1 MNTRRG
7 LWTTILMISLA
18 FVLLYSCAP
27 AYEEPII
34 PPSQFTKYQRE
45 ALGDKVKIAIA
56 FEDERF
62 PVLPDIPPYDTTV
75 YKFVQTLYDQ
85 ATNEMR
91 IDRRSPQNNKWN
103 PDRPWK
109 ITILNLPEKN
119 IFVIPGGGI
128 YLTTGLLRSLETEH
142 ELYYLLA
149 FEASL
154 MNEKFLFYQLINRIN
169 TNALT
174 KIVDG
179 SARRDDPSA
188 DDIVALIDSL
198 EFEADQV
205 IALDKLTL
213 DVICNTSIM
222 DPMGIARIA
231 DQIDNDWFWLDYR
244 TNYIG
249 RKDRLQLL
257 LDEQEESCGD
267 FRTNGNYARYVLS
280 RL

>member
-7 LWTTILMISLA
+7 LWSTIVMIPLA
-18 FVLLYSCAP
+18 LVLLYSCVP
-27 AYEEPII
+27 EYEDPII

-62 PVLPDIPPYDTTV
+62 PVLPNIPPYDTTI
-75 YKFVQTLYDQ
+75 YQFVQTLYNQ

-91 IDRRSPQNNKWN
+91 RDRQSPQDNKWN
-103 PDRPWK
+103 IDRPWK
-109 ITILNLPEKN
+109 ITILSRPEKN

-154 MNEKFLFYQLINRIN
+154 MNEKFLFYQIINRIN

-179 SARRDDPSA
+179 SARQDDPGA
-188 DDIVALIDSL
+188 DDIMALIDNL
-198 EFEADQV
+198 EFSADQV
-205 IALDKLTL
+205 SSLDQITL
-213 DVICNTSIM
+213 EVICNTSIM
-222 DPMGIARIA
+222 DPLGITRIGR
-231 DQIDNDWFWLDYR
+231 QTDNDWFWLDYR
-244 TNYIG
+244 TNYAG
-249 RKDRLQLL
+249 REDRLQILL
-257 LDEQEESCGD
+257 EDGDEACGD
-267 FRTNGNYARYVLS
+267 FTSNGNYNRYVLS

>member
-1 MNTRRG
+1 
-7 LWTTILMISLA
+7 LA
-18 FVLLYSCAP
+18 FVLLHSCAP
-27 AYEEPII
+27 PYEEPII
-34 PPSQFTKYQRE
+34 PPSQFTKSQRE

-56 FEDERF
+56 FKDERF

-85 ATNEMR
+85 VTNEMR
-91 IDRRSPQNNKWN
+91 DDRRSPQSNKWN

-109 ITILNLPEKN
+109 VTILNQPEKN

-128 YLTTGLLRSLETEH
+128 YLTTGLLRNLETEH

-154 MNEKFLFYQLINRIN
+154 MNERFLFYQIINRIN

-179 SARRDDPSA
+179 SARQDDPSA
-188 DDIVALIDSL
+188 DDIVALIDNL
-198 EFEADQV
+198 EFGADQV
-205 IALDKLTL
+205 ITLDEITL

-231 DQIDNDWFWLDYR
+231 HQTDNDWSWLDYR
-244 TNYIG
+244 SNYGG
-249 RKDRLQLL
+249 RENRLQSL
-257 LDEQEESCGD
+257 LDEKEEDCGD
-267 FRTNGNYARYVLS
+267 FTTNGNYFYYVLS

>member
-7 LWTTILMISLA
+7 PWSAIILISLSL
-18 FVLLYSCAP
+18 FLLYSCVP
-27 AYEEPII
+27 EYEEPII

-62 PVLPDIPPYDTTV
+62 PVLPNIPPYDTTI
-75 YKFVQTLYDQ
+75 YDFVQTLYDQ

-91 IDRRSPQNNKWN
+91 LDRRSPQSNKWDI
-103 PDRPWK
+103 DRPWRVN
-109 ITILNLPEKN
+109 ILTLPEKN

-154 MNEKFLFYQLINRIN
+154 MNEKFLFFQIINRIN

-179 SARRDDPSA
+179 FPRRDDPTA
-188 DDIVALIDSL
+188 DDIAAFIDNL
-198 EFEADQV
+198 EFSSDQV
-205 IALDKLTL
+205 KTL
-213 DVICNTSIM
+213 DQNAIDIICKSSIM
-222 DPMGIARIA
+222 DPRGINRIA
-231 DQIDNDWFWLDYR
+231 QQTGIDWLWLNYR
-244 TNYIG
+244 TNYTG
-249 RKDRLQLL
+249 RQDDIQRLLENRAS
-257 LDEQEESCGD
+257 DCGN
-267 FRTNGNYARYVLS
+267 FRTNGNYDRYVLS
-280 RL
+280 KL

>member
-1 MNTRRG
+1 MNISRG
-7 LWTTILMISLA
+7 LWATILMISMT
-18 FVLLYSCAP
+18 FVLLYSCVP

-34 PPSQFTKYQRE
+34 PPSQFTKHQRE
-45 ALGDKVKIAIA
+45 SLGDKVKIAIA

-91 IDRRSPQNNKWN
+91 RDRRSPQSNKWN
-103 PDRPWK
+103 LDRPWK
-109 ITILNLPEKN
+109 VTILNRPEKN

-128 YLTTGLLRSLETEH
+128 YLTTGLLRSLEAEH

-154 MNEKFLFYQLINRIN
+154 MNEKFLFHQIINRIN
-169 TNALT
+169 TNALA
-174 KIVDG
+174 KIVEG
-179 SARRDDPSA
+179 SARQDDPDA
-188 DDIVALIDSL
+188 DDIVALIDNL

-205 IALDKLTL
+205 ITL
-213 DVICNTSIM
+213 DEITLEVICNTSIM

-231 DQIDNDWFWLDYR
+231 NQTDSDWYWLDYR
-244 TNYIG
+244 SNYTG
-249 RKDRLQLL
+249 REDRLRLL
-257 LDEQEESCGD
+257 LEQKEEDCGD
-267 FRTNGNYARYVLS
+267 FTTNGNYARYVLS

>member
-1 MNTRRG
+1 MNTLRG
-7 LWTTILMISLA
+7 LWTTILMIFLA
-18 FVLLYSCAP
+18 LVLLYSCAP

-45 ALGDKVKIAIA
+45 ALGDKVKIAMA

-91 IDRRSPQNNKWN
+91 HDRRSPQSNKWN

-109 ITILNLPEKN
+109 ITILNQPEKN
-119 IFVIPGGGI
+119 IFVIPGGGL

-154 MNEKFLFYQLINRIN
+154 MNEKFLFYQIINRIN

-174 KIVDG
+174 KIVEG
-179 SARRDDPSA
+179 SARQDDPGA
-188 DDIVALIDSL
+188 DDIVALIDNL

-205 IALDKLTL
+205 MALDEITL
-213 DVICNTSIM
+213 DVICNTSII
-222 DPMGIARIA
+222 DPMGIIRIA
-231 DQIDNDWFWLDYR
+231 RQIDNDWFWLDYR

-249 RKDRLQLL
+249 REDRLQLL
-257 LDEQEESCGD
+257 LDQKAEDCGD
-267 FRTNGNYARYVLS
+267 FTTNGNYHRYVLS
-280 RL
+280 KL